1 MTPCTIELAKGIAL
15 DCEHALV
22 KGFTGRA
29 LYIPYGVNP
38 TFTFLGANPRVV
50 TAITLG
56 TGIKARGIY
65 MPTTD
70 PFNGSAIASNADNGR
85 VMFTK
90 NLAIL
95 IPLHGSDNAKDVV
108 EPLMKSMEGGVVV
121 VERKDKRGYGSY
133 VMYGL
138 YDPMKADP
146 ASFAQNETDNG
157 GSASLTLTCTEDFE
171 ECNFFD
177 TDYATTKAA
186 FDSLFSDAI

>member
-1 MTPCTIELAKGIAL
+1 MTPCSIELAKGIAL

-29 LYIPYGVNP
+29 LYIPWSTNP
-38 TFTFLGANPRVV
+38 NFTFSGTNPRVIS
-50 TAITLG
+50 AITLG
-56 TGIKARGIY
+56 TGVKARGIY

-90 NLAIL
+90 NLAVL
-95 IPLHGSDNAKDVV
+95 IPLHGADNAKDVV
-108 EPLMKSMEGGVVV
+108 EPLMKSMQGGVVI

-133 VMYGL
+133 VAYGL

-186 FDSLFSDAI
+186 FDALFADAI

>member
-1 MTPCTIELAKGIAL
+1 MTSCTIELAKGIAI
-15 DCEHALV
+15 DCTNALV

-29 LYIPYGVNP
+29 LYFPWSVNP
-38 TFTFLGANPRVV
+38 VPTISGTNPRVIS
-50 TAITLG
+50 AITLG

-65 MPTTD
+65 VPMAD
-70 PFNGSAIASNADNGR
+70 PFNGSAIASNEDNGR

-90 NLAIL
+90 NLQIM
-95 IPLHGSDNAKDVV
+95 IPLHGADNSKDVV
-108 EPLMKSMEGGVVV
+108 EPLMKSAEGGLIV

-133 VMYGL
+133 VVYGL

-157 GSASLTLTCTEDFE
+157 GAATLTLTCTEDFE

-186 FDSLFSDAI
+186 FDTFFSDAI